1 MKLSIILLVLSLVTI
16 ATAGE
21 KKKLPEGYY
30 LEFNPDTRFYRW
42 CRDNGSCSVYESKTR
57 NGAIDAAVK
66 QSEIEYRVEGRNWER
81 VK

>member
-1 MKLSIILLVLSLVTI
+1 MKFSIILLMFSFVTI
-16 ATAGE
+16 ATADE

-30 LEFNPDTRFYRW
+30 LEFNPDSKVYRW

-57 NGAIDAAVK
+57 KGAIDAAVK